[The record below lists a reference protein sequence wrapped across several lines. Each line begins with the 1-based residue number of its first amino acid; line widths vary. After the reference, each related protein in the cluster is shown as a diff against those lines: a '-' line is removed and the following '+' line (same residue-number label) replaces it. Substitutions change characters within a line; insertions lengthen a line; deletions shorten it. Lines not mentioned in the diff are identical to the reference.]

1 MKSLLKNKY
10 FAYVGAF
17 VCSALW
23 GTAFP
28 IIKLGYARL
37 DIAQSDIPS
46 KLLFAGE
53 RFALAGIL
61 VFIFGLIILRKPP
74 VLGKN
79 ELLPASALGVVQ
91 TTLQYLFAYVG
102 VGFTT
107 AVNTSIITG
116 TVSVISVLM
125 ASFFFKNDRLN
136 LLKII
141 GCFLGLFGIVC
152 VNIADFSFASVTFLG
167 DIIVLLSAISGAGGN
182 IITKKIS
189 DGKNPVSLTAF
200 QLFSGGVILLIIGLI
215 FGGKTNFSDLSG
227 IIILLWLAVISSVSF
242 LLWTALLKYNPV
254 SRITVFTMLVP
265 IFGTVWSFVLLGEE
279 ILKIENLVSLALIT
293 AGIVLVNVRNNG
305 EKNEN

>member
-1 MKSLLKNKY
+1 M
-10 FAYVGAF
+10 
-17 VCSALW
+17 
-23 GTAFP
+23 
-28 IIKLGYARL
+28 
-37 DIAQSDIPS
+37 
-46 KLLFAGE
+46 
-53 RFALAGIL
+53 